1 MSKILFITE
10 NHEEIDIVKNFL
22 ENHNI
27 KVNIITSNYCSCQQ
41 LIENNSFQLII
52 ASVPSQPEYLDN
64 LLNINPDHPIF
75 LLADD
80 ESEIM
85 NFTPALNTKVLN
97 KKSDYLS
104 TIKDFIISQTE
115 QIDNS
120 IIKNLLIDI
129 IDDAICILDKDH
141 IIKYWNNAAENLFGW
156 YKNETLN
163 KKFNSIIKL
172 KFSNNGENLTFDE
185 IINNNKTVSVE
196 SKITTKYNTT
206 IFVELK
212 ITKVYLEKVN
222 STFILLKF
230 REITA
235 YKEVQKQLHILS
247 DIVLNTSDGII
258 LSDLNKNIIFVNKA
272 KADMLGYDVNELIGK
287 DVSVLSGNDP
297 AIINEIQKVHKQV
310 LTEGIWSGEIN
321 ELKKDGTQITIHLT
335 SKLLKTDDGRPYAIL
350 GTSQDITNKKG
361 LEKKLIESE
370 EWYRTLIT
378 SINGILIFFD
388 PFGKIKFVNQAT
400 EKILDYTFDELVN
413 VDFFQ
418 LFNFEDQLQQDYIMD
433 KILSGISLQ
442 GINSTIKTKS
452 GNERNIVCNLSP
464 RYDSERLI
472 NGIICNGI
480 DITELKSLEKK
491 LAETYNYIENIIK
504 NSADGIATFD
514 LDAKVVTWNKACE
527 KIYGYKYEEVLGKTI
542 LNTVPEKHLPEWK
555 KIYHGVLQGKTYEN
569 IEVERIRKDGKII
582 NLLLTVSPI
591 QNLEG
596 KVIGISSFIRDITEK
611 KLLEKQA
618 YLSEAKY
625 RQLFEESKDFIFE
638 TSADGKFISI
648 NQAGVEILG
657 YDSKEEILK
666 IDIAKDLYINPEER
680 EKFKSEIEKFGY
692 VIDFE
697 VHLKRKN
704 GDKIT
709 LMETATAVY
718 DDNNQII
725 GYRGIGRDLT
735 EKKQHQERIL
745 SLLIAS
751 QAFSRTTTEE
761 EIFDTIAKA
770 IKRLA
775 YNLIILM
782 RQGNSLKIARSTF
795 DENMARALE
804 KMYNF
809 RFSTYLIPYKKFAGL
824 KSVIDEKKTVLN
836 EKSIERLIEILPGHI
851 PRNEIET
858 FINEIGYKNRSIS
871 LPLVVFNDV
880 IGVLIIN
887 SDEFKQDDIPI
898 FNLYAA
904 QLNAALENARLYKRL
919 TQANEELR
927 NAYEKLHESQTMLI
941 HSEKMKAIGDLASGV
956 AHDFNNLLGIISG
969 RAQLLQL
976 RTTDQKTK
984 NDLDV
989 ILKAAMDGAET
1000 VRRLQDFAKKK
1011 VDDNASAID
1020 VNLIIEDVIQLTQTK
1035 WKDIAHQKGINIEI
1049 IKEFDNLPI
1058 IFGSGSELR
1067 EILTNLILNAVD
1079 AMPKGG
1085 TIKITTKNLDRLYSI
1100 IVEDT
1105 GVGIPEEALP
1115 KIFNPFY
1122 TTKGE
1127 RGTGLGLAMVK
1138 TLVAKRQGDIQVQSQ
1153 VGVGTKFTITFPKLN
1168 VEKNLSNDKIYT
1180 TEIRKVSSTNPYNV
1194 LIIDDE
1200 EEIRLLLSEILQQAN
1215 YGVVIAKDGKEGIEK
1230 FKNNKIDIV
1239 FTDLGMPDV
1248 NGWEVAKEVK
1258 KINPNTPVI
1267 LISGWGRDLKDQDL
1281 TNTGV
1286 DFLASKPFHI
1296 DEIFQI
1302 LVHAKHMIENKE

>member
-1 MSKILFITE
+1 MNRILFITQD
-10 NHEEIDIVKNFL
+10 HKEIEIVKNFL
-22 ENHNI
+22 NRHNI
-27 KVNIITSNYCSCQQ
+27 SVDIVTSDYNSCEQ
-41 LIENNSFQLII
+41 LIEQNSFRLII
-52 ASVPSQPEYLDN
+52 VSNPSNPENLNNISKIKSNHPLVLLTDN
-64 LLNINPDHPIF
+64 DVVIP
-75 LLADD
+75 
-80 ESEIM
+80 
-85 NFTPALNTKVLN
+85 NFKNALFTKVID

-104 TIKDFIISQTE
+104 TIKDFLEAQE
-115 QIDNS
+115 IDYS
-120 IIKNLLIDI
+120 ILNKVLIDT
-129 IDDAICILDKDH
+129 IDDALCIIDQDY
-141 IIKYWNNAAENLFGW
+141 IIKYWNKSAENLLGW
-156 YKNETLN
+156 DKNEALN
-163 KKFNSIIKL
+163 KKVNSIL
-172 KFSNNGENLTFDE
+172 KFKFSENSNQLTFEE
-185 IINNNKTVSVE
+185 ILKNKDITCLEV
-196 SKITTKYNTT
+196 KITTKFNNT
-206 IFVELK
+206 IFTELK
-212 ITKVYLEKVN
+212 ISQLNFEQTKTQL
-222 STFILLKF
+222 TLLKF
-230 REITA
+230 KDISN
-235 YKEVQKQLHILS
+235 YKEIQKQLHILS
-247 DIVLNTSDGII
+247 DIVLNTSDGIV
-258 LSDLNKNIIFVNKA
+258 LTDLNKNIIFVNRS
-272 KADMLGYDVNELIGK
+272 KADMLGYAVDELTGKNIAIFSGENPSLSNEM
-287 DVSVLSGNDP
+287 
-297 AIINEIQKVHKQV
+297 QKIHERVFN
-310 LTEGIWSGEIN
+310 EGIWSGEIN
-321 ELKKDGTQITIHLT
+321 EVKKDGTEITIHLT

-350 GTSQDITNKKG
+350 GTSQDITNRKI
-361 LEKKLIESE
+361 LEKKLKESE

-378 SINGILIFFD
+378 SINGVLIFFD
-388 PFGKIKFVNQAT
+388 PFGKIKYINQAT
-400 EKILDYTFDELVN
+400 EKILNYTFNEIEN
-413 VDFFQ
+413 IDFFQ
-418 LFNFEDQLQQDYIMD
+418 LFSFENSFQPDYIMD
-433 KILSGISLQ
+433 KILSNTPLQ
-442 GINSTIKTKS
+442 GLNAKIKTKS
-452 GNERNIVCNLSP
+452 GEERHIVCNLSP
-464 RYDSERLI
+464 RYDSDGLI
-472 NGIICNGI
+472 NGIVCNGI
-480 DITELKSLEKK
+480 DITEFKLLERK
-491 LAETYNYIENIIK
+491 LAETYNYMENIIK

-527 KIYGYKYEEVLGKTI
+527 KIYGYTAEEVIGKQI
-542 LNTVPEKHLPEWK
+542 LKTVPEKHLPEWK
-555 KIYHGVLQGKTYEN
+555 KIYDGVLNGKTFEN

-638 TSADGKFISI
+638 TTVDGKFISI

-657 YDSKEEILK
+657 YESKEEILK
-666 IDIAKDLYINPEER
+666 IDIKKDLYVNPEER

-704 GDKIT
+704 GDRIT

-735 EKKQHQERIL
+735 EKKRHQERIL

-770 IKRLA
+770 IKRLE

-782 RQGNSLKIARSTF
+782 RQGNSLKIARTTF
-795 DENMARALE
+795 DENMIRALE

-809 RFSTYLIPYKKFAGL
+809 RFSTYLIPYKKFSGF
-824 KSVIDEKKTVLN
+824 KSVIEEKKAVLN
-836 EKSIERLIEILPGHI
+836 EKSIERLIDILPGHI
-851 PRNEIET
+851 PRNEIEI

-887 SDEFKQDDIPI
+887 SDEFKQEDMPI

-1035 WKDIAHQKGINIEI
+1035 WKDIAHQKGIKIEI
-1049 IKEFDNLPI
+1049 VKEFDNLPI

-1079 AMPKGG
+1079 AMPQGG
-1085 TIKITTKNLDRLYSI
+1085 ILKIATKNLDRLYSI

-1105 GVGIPEEALP
+1105 GVGIPQDALT

-1138 TLVAKRQGDIQVQSQ
+1138 TLVTKRQGDIQVQSE

-1168 VEKNLSNDKIYT
+1168 VEKNFQTDKIDAP
-1180 TEIRKVSSTNPYNV
+1180 IIHKSNSTDQYNV

-1215 YGVVIAKDGKEGIEK
+1215 YNVTIAKDGREGIQK
-1230 FKNNKIDIV
+1230 FKSTKIDIV

-1248 NGWEVAKEVK
+1248 NGWEVASEVK
-1258 KINPNTPVI
+1258 KINPTTPVI

-1302 LVHAKHMIENKE
+1302 LIHAKNMIEKYK